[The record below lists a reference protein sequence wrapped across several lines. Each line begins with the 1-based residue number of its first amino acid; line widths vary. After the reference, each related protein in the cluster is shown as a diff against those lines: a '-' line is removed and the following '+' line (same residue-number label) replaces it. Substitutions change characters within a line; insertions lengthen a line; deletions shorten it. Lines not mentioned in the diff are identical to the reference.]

1 MAKKKRNI
9 IFVDEIRKKVLKPNN
24 KEVCIYMNK
33 TELIAS
39 VAAKTKSTK
48 KAAGIAIEA
57 VVESIQKELAKG
69 GKVQLIGFGTF
80 QVRARKER
88 KGRNPQTGKPISIP
102 ASKHPVFSAGKA
114 LKDAVNAKKKK

>member
-1 MAKKKRNI
+1 M
-9 IFVDEIRKKVLKPNN
+9 VDEIRKKVLKPNN

-48 KAAGIAIEA
+48 KAAGLAIEA

>member
-1 MAKKKRNI
+1 MKKKRNI
-9 IFVDEIRKKVLKPNN
+9 FFVDEIRKKVLKPNY

-102 ASKHPVFSAGKA
+102 ASKHPVFSVGKA
-114 LKDAVNAKKKK
+114 LKDDVNVKKKK

>member
-1 MAKKKRNI
+1 MQKKKRNI
-9 IFVDEIRKKVLKPNN
+9 FFVDEIRKKVLKPNN

-114 LKDAVNAKKKK
+114 LKDAVNVKKKK

>member
-1 MAKKKRNI
+1 MQKKKRNI
-9 IFVDEIRKKVLKPNN
+9 FFVDEIRKKVLKPNN

-69 GKVQLIGFGTF
+69 GKVQLIGCGTF

-88 KGRNPQTGKPISIP
+88 KGRTPQTGKPISSP

-114 LKDAVNAKKKK
+114 LKDAVNVKKKK

>member
-1 MAKKKRNI
+1 
-9 IFVDEIRKKVLKPNN
+9 
-24 KEVCIYMNK
+24 MNK

-114 LKDAVNAKKKK
+114 LKDAINVAPKKKK